1 MKTILIMRHAKSS
14 WSSPYLKDFDR
25 PLNSRGKNDAP
36 KMGLFLKQ
44 KQVIPQ
50 KIYCSP
56 AKRTRATLKKV
67 LKEINADE
75 GIAEFV
81 DDLYFSGYDAYI
93 EAIRSTSPE
102 KDIVMTLGHNP
113 MTEESISILSSTPVR
128 QPVKTATIACL
139 TCSIANWSDIKPG
152 SCELKWITGPKDLL

>member
-14 WSSPYLKDFDR
+14 WSSPYLKDIDR
-25 PLNSRGKNDAP
+25 PLNPRGKNDAP

-44 KQVIPQ
+44 KQLIPQ

-67 LKEINADE
+67 LKEIKADE
-75 GIAEFV
+75 GITEFV
-81 DDLYFSGYDAYI
+81 EDLYFRGYDAYI
-93 EAIRSTSPE
+93 EAIRLTSPE
-102 KDIVMTLGHNP
+102 MDIVMTLGHNP
-113 MTEESISILSSTPVR
+113 MTEEAISILSSTPVQ

-139 TCSIANWSDIKPG
+139 TCNTDSWSDIQTG
-152 SCELKWITGPKDLL
+152 ACELKWIAGPKDLL